1 MEKRLGM
8 RVRRKVMNL
17 GMKRTFNKGRL
28 ANKVRGME
36 GVDHEHHRDD
46 SERHDS
52 ERHDDEH
59 REEARSHHNMEKRR
73 RRK

>member
-46 SERHDS
+46 DHKEEHD
-52 ERHDDEH
+52 EEH
-59 REEARSHHNMEKRR
+59 KEEERSHHNMEKRR